1 MKAPHPPLGHPLPE
15 HGERARGEGVGATQG
30 LRPGLSSVA
39 APVFMDLERCL
50 EKTRRATQEAASRG
64 AKLVVF
70 PET

>member
-39 APVFMDLERCL
+39 VLRLGYC
-50 EKTRRATQEAASRG
+50 
-64 AKLVVF
+64 KLDRIV
-70 PET
+70 PPLNPNS